1 MRTMFTS
8 CRQMKC
14 LALQDLEVE
23 EDKQMQAALKFG
35 L

>member
-1 MRTMFTS
+1 MWTLFTS

-14 LALQDLEVE
+14 LGLQDLEFK
-23 EDKQMQAALKFG
+23 EDKQMRAALKFG

>member
-1 MRTMFTS
+1 MWTMFTS

-14 LALQDLEVE
+14 LGLRDLEVE
-23 EDKQMQAALKFG
+23 EDKQMQAALNFG